1 MILLLV
7 FQSSHHFS
15 FHFTMCEKFKT
26 KGYDRAMNVSL
37 VSVRKLII
45 TSLSL
50 NTAFATLRSF
60 TTTVLILSQNVE
72 LNN

>member
-1 MILLLV
+1 
-7 FQSSHHFS
+7 
-15 FHFTMCEKFKT
+15 MCEKFKT

-60 TTTVLILSQNVE
+60 RTTVLILSQNVE